1 MRAGTLLAED
11 CTEVLYVACC
21 SQRAVQGG
29 TLECFGGGKAA
40 VKVSSFFFFLFLK
53 MGFGFSFSCTNANG
67 TETDVSGSC

>member
-40 VKVSSFFFFLFLK
+40 VKMSSFFFLFLK
-53 MGFGFSFSCTNANG
+53 MGFEFSFSCTNANG

>member
-21 SQRAVQGG
+21 SQWAVQGG

-40 VKVSSFFFFLFLK
+40 VKMSSFFFFSLSENGLWIFFLLY
-53 MGFGFSFSCTNANG
+53 
-67 TETDVSGSC
+67 

>member
-40 VKVSSFFFFLFLK
+40 VKMSSFFFF
-53 MGFGFSFSCTNANG
+53 FSF
-67 TETDVSGSC
+67 

>member
-21 SQRAVQGG
+21 SQWAVQGG
-29 TLECFGGGKAA
+29 ALECFGGGKAA

-53 MGFGFSFSCTNANG
+53 MGFEFSFSCTNANG
-67 TETDVSGSC
+67 PETDVSGSC

>member
-53 MGFGFSFSCTNANG
+53 MGFEFSFSCTNANG

>member
-40 VKVSSFFFFLFLK
+40 VKVSSFFFF
-53 MGFGFSFSCTNANG
+53 SF
-67 TETDVSGSC
+67 

>member
-53 MGFGFSFSCTNANG
+53 MGFEFSFSCTNANG
-67 TETDVSGSC
+67 PETDVSGSC

>member
-67 TETDVSGSC
+67 PETDVSGSC

>member
-40 VKVSSFFFFLFLK
+40 VKMSSFFFSLSENGLWIFFLLY
-53 MGFGFSFSCTNANG
+53 
-67 TETDVSGSC
+67 